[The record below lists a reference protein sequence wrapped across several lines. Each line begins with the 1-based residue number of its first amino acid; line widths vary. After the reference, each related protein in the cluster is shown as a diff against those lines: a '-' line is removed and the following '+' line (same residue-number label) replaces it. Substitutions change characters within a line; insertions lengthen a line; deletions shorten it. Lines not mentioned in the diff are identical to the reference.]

1 MGREREAKQQHP
13 SNSSWRKIHPGN
25 LSLLQLSL
33 PSREGSHSFFAE
45 INHHGSWED
54 TFCFLTIFKY
64 IIQWKKRLCE
74 KKESHMK
81 STGVVASRL
90 NLKQLSW
97 VPVGTQ
103 FIHNSTQIPLKSAQ
117 TLSLWCALLSHISRS
132 APSIPTRHSRS
143 VCCGC
148 NTPHTD
154 TVSVQL
160 QKRGF
165 PFKQG

>member
-81 STGVVASRL
+81 STGVVASGL

-117 TLSLWCALLSHISRS
+117 TLSLWCALWLCSGFFS
-132 APSIPTRHSRS
+132 ALVPPQTNEH
-143 VCCGC
+143 V
-148 NTPHTD
+148 T
-154 TVSVQL
+154 L
-160 QKRGF
+160 
-165 PFKQG
+165 